1 MTSHDFEV
9 DLEALGTAVSQL
21 SDLQERNRTYDVAD
35 YTPNSG
41 MVADPVVVRGLDS
54 FNTKWDQGLNG
65 MLRDISEAAGRLG
78 KVTGI
83 YADYMAACDEAMTRA
98 RDAAAA
104 ISTEPL
110 VKGI

>member
-1 MTSHDFEV
+1 
-9 DLEALGTAVSQL
+9 
-21 SDLQERNRTYDVAD
+21 
-35 YTPNSG
+35 
-41 MVADPVVVRGLDS
+41 MVANPVIAGALES

-65 MLRDISEAAGRLG
+65 MLRDISEATGRLG

-83 YADYMAACDEAMTRA
+83 YADYMTACDEAMTRA

>member
-9 DLEALGTAVSQL
+9 DLEAIATAVTKL
-21 SDLQERNRTYDVAD
+21 SELQERNKTYDVAD

-41 MVADPVVVRGLDS
+41 MVADPVVVGGLDS

-83 YADYMAACDEAMTRA
+83 YADYMAVCDEVMTRA